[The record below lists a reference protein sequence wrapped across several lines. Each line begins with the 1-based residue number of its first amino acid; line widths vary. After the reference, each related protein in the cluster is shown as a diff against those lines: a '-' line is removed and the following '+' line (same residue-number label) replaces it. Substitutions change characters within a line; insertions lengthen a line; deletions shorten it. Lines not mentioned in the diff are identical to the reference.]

1 MRISDWSSDV
11 CSSDLISAIDR
22 EMLTVVPGAGRMV
35 SFVTSPFGLIWIG
48 TGVFMFFIYPVM
60 ERKKERHEVETVETK
75 AQLQH
80 VVAAVADY
88 GHHLKSHTEIL
99 IAMSQAAQDLS
110 AVVTRLDGRIEPGA
124 AILSPAASTGRL
136 AAQIIELPVVA
147 GADEAPAKIE
157 VAVVDAPADL
167 VETVEVTEIV
177 DAVETPVA
185 EPATEVA
192 AVEAAPKRSEEHKSE

>member
-1 MRISDWSSDV
+1 MQRDKGYPSAVVHRIIEIKDGRVITQGDNLDSPDPVDAP
-11 CSSDLISAIDR
+11 LRAIDR
-22 EMLTVVPGAGRMV
+22 ERRTVVPGAGRMV

-48 TGVFMFFIYPVM
+48 TGVFMFFIFPVM

-124 AILSPAASTGRL
+124 AMLSTAASTEQIGR
-136 AAQIIELPVVA
+136 ASCRERVCQ
-147 GADEAPAKIE
+147 
-157 VAVVDAPADL
+157 
-167 VETVEVTEIV
+167 
-177 DAVETPVA
+177 
-185 EPATEVA
+185 
-192 AVEAAPKRSEEHKSE
+192 

>member
-1 MRISDWSSDV
+1 
-11 CSSDLISAIDR
+11 
-22 EMLTVVPGAGRMV
+22 MV

-99 IAMSQAAQDLS
+99 LAMSQAAQDLS
-110 AVVTRLDGRIEPGA
+110 AVVTRLDGRIEPGSA
-124 AILSPAASTGRL
+124 MLSTAETGR
-136 AAQIIELPVVA
+136 ASGRARVGQDGSIS
-147 GADEAPAKIE
+147 GASVSFK
-157 VAVVDAPADL
+157 
-167 VETVEVTEIV
+167 
-177 DAVETPVA
+177 
-185 EPATEVA
+185 
-192 AVEAAPKRSEEHKSE
+192 KQNK